1 VRFTHW
7 LVRSGRAG
15 PEHIQV
21 RKLTRLRSGI
31 RFGRNRASLRQE
43 EDEGEEGSASRAC
56 PTTLAHTHADIKPRK
71 IGETGENFAEET
83 ERSAP
88 KRALQQVYALLVA
101 LGIAVSR
108 TGSSS
113 SSTSAGGTYSSFE
126 VVFFFSL
133 SPFSRFACF
142 PQTFAFPT
150 LAYCGF
156 SGDGSRNNY
165 QLAMKCG
172 YSTKKQ

>member
-1 VRFTHW
+1 MKKKTLLH
-7 LVRSGRAG
+7 GR
-15 PEHIQV
+15 
-21 RKLTRLRSGI
+21 
-31 RFGRNRASLRQE
+31 
-43 EDEGEEGSASRAC
+43 C
-56 PTTLAHTHADIKPRK
+56 PMTLARTHADIKQRK
-71 IGETGENFAEET
+71 IGETVENFADET

-88 KRALQQVYALLVA
+88 KRSLQQVYELLVA

-113 SSTSAGGTYSSFE
+113 ASAGGTYSSFAF
-126 VVFFFSL
+126 VFFFSL

-156 SGDGSRNNY
+156 SGDGR
-165 QLAMKCG
+165 
-172 YSTKKQ
+172 

>member
-1 VRFTHW
+1 
-7 LVRSGRAG
+7 
-15 PEHIQV
+15 
-21 RKLTRLRSGI
+21 
-31 RFGRNRASLRQE
+31 
-43 EDEGEEGSASRAC
+43 
-56 PTTLAHTHADIKPRK
+56 
-71 IGETGENFAEET
+71 
-83 ERSAP
+83 
-88 KRALQQVYALLVA
+88 VA

-113 SSTSAGGTYSSFE
+113 SSTSAGGAYSSLRL
-126 VVFFFSL
+126 FFFLSQ

-156 SGDGSRNNY
+156 SGDDSRNNY

-172 YSTKKQ
+172 YSTKNNNSDDDDVLLVV